1 MALAWRFDAASNLA
15 LVISTMN
22 FFPAGQSMVQHW
34 RTPQIA
40 LSHAA
45 NEPLR
50 SFALFEA
57 FAARHAGLE
66 RAPNL

>member
-1 MALAWRFDAASNLA
+1 
-15 LVISTMN
+15 MN
-22 FFPAGQSMVQHW
+22 FFPAPVGG
-34 RTPQIA
+34 TAIA

-57 FAARHAGLE
+57 FAARHAGFDAISVIASLSLAMTE
-66 RAPNL
+66 RAMLSP

>member
-1 MALAWRFDAASNLA
+1 
-15 LVISTMN
+15 MN
-22 FFPAGQSMVQHW
+22 FFPAGQSVVQHW

-45 NEPLR
+45 TEPLR

-57 FAARHAGLE
+57 FAARHASLE